1 MLPSTASVTTRSAP
15 LPDSVVFIARF
26 FVFAALHSLFASRR
40 LKQVLSRTPDG
51 EPRCYRLVYNL
62 ASLAMLVWVVAAY
75 RTSPVLYFVPGVW
88 SLVMY
93 VIQLIVFMLL
103 ADCVRQTGFSRF
115 FGFMQFRL
123 TEHSAPQLVTNGWYA
138 LVRHPLYLF
147 SMLFMI
153 LNPVMTTQWLL
164 LTFMSLVYFIIG
176 GIVEEKR
183 LAREFGDAYMK
194 YRLQVPFMIPKLM
207 RPGRSR

>member
-1 MLPSTASVTTRSAP
+1 
-15 LPDSVVFIARF
+15 
-26 FVFAALHSLFASRR
+26 
-40 LKQVLSRTPDG
+40 
-51 EPRCYRLVYNL
+51 
-62 ASLAMLVWVVAAY
+62 
-75 RTSPVLYFVPGVW
+75 
-88 SLVMY
+88 MY